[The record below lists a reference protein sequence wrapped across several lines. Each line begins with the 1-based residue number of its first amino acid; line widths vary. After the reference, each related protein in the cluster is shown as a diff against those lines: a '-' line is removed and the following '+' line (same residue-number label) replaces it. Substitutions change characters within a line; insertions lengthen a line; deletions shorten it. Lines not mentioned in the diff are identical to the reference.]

1 MVGRFLAALTCSL
14 VVAAAPASA
23 ELKVGAA
30 APTFSAKASLGGNVF
45 DFSLADALKK
55 GPVVLY
61 FYPAAFTRG
70 CTIEAHTFADNIDNY
85 KKYNATV
92 IGVSEDDIATLQKFS
107 VSECR
112 SKFAVAADADQTI
125 AKEYDAL
132 LRTTPKPYANRT
144 SYVIGKDGKVVF
156 AYTSLDPSQHVKKT
170 LDALAELEK
179 SSS

>member
-92 IGVSEDDIATLQKFS
+92 IGVSEDDI
-107 VSECR
+107 
-112 SKFAVAADADQTI
+112 
-125 AKEYDAL
+125 
-132 LRTTPKPYANRT
+132 
-144 SYVIGKDGKVVF
+144 
-156 AYTSLDPSQHVKKT
+156 
-170 LDALAELEK
+170 
-179 SSS
+179 